1 VHFFTCTHSHHNAT
15 CFTTVDRSVGRSMRS
30 ARARITQRAVI
41 LAARRGRFACN
52 RTSSSLRMGVGVS
65 AQRPPPGDA
74 TDAADDAAEE
84 YCGRHPCQTLELE
97 RPGATTTTFRAGV
110 DFNANRW
117 DPVEQNQFLDD
128 RGAGWSRCAAFVR
141 DVVAGRACLSDLT
154 PRGGVGRSE
163 EMSVGLAPA
172 RVDPSH
178 GVDERKTKNRKLKRW
193 TWRANL
199 AYHGPSFAGFAWN
212 AACDGDYDGKTW
224 EPGRASVTAV
234 VLSALEPV
242 LDKKRPL
249 PSAGR
254 TDRGVSA
261 AASCVS
267 FWTLKPTTGDE
278 ITRLINETSPAGNA
292 LRVSDVRW
300 APDAFHATFAATH
313 RRYVYILPMR
323 QGFNEARTPR
333 ASLDASV
340 IDRILAPLV
349 GHDVDMFAFAR
360 ATPEGKNPNVRFV
373 VARAFQAT
381 LPISTSA
388 EADDFGA
395 DVDAGIRRSR
405 ATIDRSAHGNLAAD
419 DDDDTA
425 QPSETDVIVI
435 ELIADRFLRRLVRCL
450 VSTAVREAA
459 NYAGSDTVLLDIAA
473 CRDRKA
479 VAPPAP
485 ALGLVFAGVSY
496 SPTHETTLG

>member
-1 VHFFTCTHSHHNAT
+1 MRYGRAPITQ
-15 CFTTVDRSVGRSMRS
+15 RSVTAAISV
-30 ARARITQRAVI
+30 ARARRDRPASPQTATAPSSAVS
-41 LAARRGRFACN
+41 RG
-52 RTSSSLRMGVGVS
+52 TLSDMS
-65 AQRPPPGDA
+65 DA
-74 TDAADDAAEE
+74 DAEDADE

-97 RPGATTTTFRAGV
+97 RPGATPTTFRAGE
-110 DFNANRW
+110 DFNAKRW

-141 DVVAGRACLSDLT
+141 DVVAGRACLSELT
-154 PRGGVGRSE
+154 PRARGNANGE
-163 EMSVGLAPA
+163 TFVGLAPA

-178 GVDERKTKNRKLKRW
+178 GVDERKVKNRKLKRW

-212 AACDGDYDGKTW
+212 AACDGDYDGTAW

-278 ITRLINETSPAGNA
+278 ITRLINEMSPAGNA

-313 RRYVYILPMR
+313 RRYVYILPLR

-373 VARAFQAT
+373 VARAFEAT
-381 LPISTSA
+381 LPISESA
-388 EADDFGA
+388 ADGNCGA

-405 ATIDRSAHGNLAAD
+405 ATIERSVHGNSD
-419 DDDDTA
+419 DDCA
-425 QPSETDVIVI
+425 QPSETEVIVI
-435 ELIADRFLRRLVRCL
+435 ELVADRFLRKLVRCL

>member
-1 VHFFTCTHSHHNAT
+1 
-15 CFTTVDRSVGRSMRS
+15 MRT
-30 ARARITQRAVI
+30 ARVRITPRAVI
-41 LAARRGRFACN
+41 LAARRGRLACN
-52 RTSSSLRMGVGVS
+52 RTSLRMGVGVS
-65 AQRPPPGDA
+65 AQRTPPGD
-74 TDAADDAAEE
+74 DADADDDDASGA
-84 YCGRHPCQTLELE
+84 YCGRHPCQTLELD
-97 RPGATTTTFRAGV
+97 RPGATTTFRAGE

-154 PRGGVGRSE
+154 PRERGDRSE

-267 FWTLKPTTGDE
+267 FWTLKPTTGEE

-340 IDRILAPLV
+340 VNRILAPLV

-373 VARAFQAT
+373 VARAFEAT
-381 LPISTSA
+381 LPIATGA
-388 EADDFGA
+388 ETDDCGA

-405 ATIDRSAHGNLAAD
+405 TPIERSSHENAD
-419 DDDDTA
+419 DDTT

-435 ELIADRFLRRLVRCL
+435 ELVADRFLRKLVRCL